1 MKSFVWKF
9 GILVAVILALFLL
22 PVCPVAAQTTVG
34 VVVVADDENMPSA
47 SKLEREN
54 IHRELSAEVWRKF
67 GGVDSSEVAFLP
79 LVCPENLVG
88 RLLFSPKE
96 AQKIKDGLS
105 AVLVVRG
112 YVRGSVGDYVR
123 ETAGSG
129 GIGGGGDKGRAGV
142 RWSYL
147 ASGSGVWMEVNSDPV
162 GTGLKNGSAFS
173 FPQKVMPADREML
186 GKLPVWLQKII
197 LEN

>member
-1 MKSFVWKF
+1 MKNFVLKF
-9 GILVAVILALFLL
+9 GLGVAVVLLLFLL
-22 PVCPVAAQTTVG
+22 PVCPVAAQKTVG
-34 VVVVADDENMPSA
+34 VVTVADDENMPTA
-47 SKLEREN
+47 SKFEREN
-54 IHRELSAEVWRKF
+54 IKKDLSAEVWRKF
-67 GGVDSSEVAFLP
+67 GGVDSSEVVFLP

-96 AQKIKDGLS
+96 AQKIMDGLS

-123 ETAGSG
+123 ETAVSG
-129 GIGGGGDKGRAGV
+129 GIGGGDKGRAGV

-186 GKLPVWLQKII
+186 GRLPVWLQKII
-197 LEN
+197 TEN